1 MPNPPHASSGS
12 GSTRNPAPVFE
23 ASLGRVARLACEVL
37 GTPIAYLT
45 LLQDGGLQLAS
56 VRGIPPLEPPD
67 GFEDEESVAG
77 ALGVSTRA
85 TAPIRGRDDS
95 WLGSLSVA
103 HRGAHDWTPEEHA
116 LLEDLATAAG
126 AELRLR
132 AETDALDR
140 SQRWAQSQKDILELL
155 ARDADTDE
163 VLDRLA
169 RSVEDRLDDVVV
181 SILLLNNDGT
191 EVFHG
196 AAPSLPRSFVDAV
209 DGARPEEG
217 AGSCG
222 TAIARRSVIYTE
234 NIETDPLWNHWGPV
248 ALAHGLKACWSSP
261 LLQPDGTCLGTFA
274 LYRASPGLPG
284 DHEKEV
290 IRQATSVAVL
300 VVETH
305 RGRRSLQLERERLA
319 LALEGSQAG
328 VWDYDVASG
337 EVKRSPLMAQALG
350 YDTSELEGRITDW
363 ENRIHPDERDE
374 VLACFQAHL
383 RGDTPLFESEHR
395 LRHRS
400 GGWVWVLDRGRV
412 VERDAEGRALRAVGT
427 LVDISERK
435 DREQQRIESEQEQL
449 RLMRELEQQQAR
461 LTTLLQQLPVGV
473 VLAEAPS
480 GEVVLWNH
488 EMEAM
493 TQGSDLSAHTAADY
507 GRWEAYWPDGSP
519 LAAGDWP
526 LSRAL
531 EGEIVRGEE
540 FWSPDPLD
548 PERQQ
553 WWRVNAAPIRDR
565 EGTIRSAVVT
575 SEDITRH
582 RTTEEA
588 LRQSQEQLRHAQKME
603 AVGRLAGGMAH
614 DFNNLLTAILGYGEF
629 LLEQMEPD
637 SRSREDVTE
646 IVDAAVR
653 GRSLTHQL
661 LAFSRKSSWRP
672 EIVTVNEVVRA
683 SGRLLERVLGEGVVL
698 DTSPDPD
705 AGTVRVDRNQL
716 EQVLVNTAVNA
727 RDAMPGRRHA
737 NPSIPATSPWTR
749 IPSPGEGSRITTP
762 GTAGHQVGLRVS
774 DHRRRDAPRGHR
786 AHAFRAVLHHQG
798 PTAEGTGLGLAT
810 VYGILK
816 QAKRLRHGVQSEPGR
831 GSTFTVYLP
840 VASQAAVVD
849 DDPAPTR
856 ALPAGTSLVL
866 LAEDQQQVRSLIA
879 RRLRSAAATTVVE
892 ARHGRRSARRRF
904 ERLDGEVDLVLTD
917 VVMPEMDG
925 RALAAELRARAPN
938 LPVLYM
944 SGYTGGDRDQ
954 DARSGSAIPE
964 VDLLLKPFDA
974 EELLARV
981 AERLRRDAVQD

>member
-716 EQVLVNTAVNA
+716 EQVLVNLALNA
-727 RDAMPGRRHA
+727 RDALGESGGAIRIASATVDLRQPRVREPEAVPAGRW
-737 NPSIPATSPWTR
+737 AT
-749 IPSPGEGSRITTP
+749 I
-762 GTAGHQVGLRVS
+762 AVS
-774 DHRRRDAPRGHR
+774 DEGVGMADEVR
-786 AHAFRAVLHHQG
+786 AHVFEPFFTTKERG
-798 PTAEGTGLGLAT
+798 RGTGLGLAT
-810 VYGILK
+810 VYGIVK
-816 QAKRLRHGVQSEPGR
+816 QAKGFVTVESEPGR

-856 ALPAGTSLVL
+856 ALPAGTGLVL

-879 RRLRSAAATTVVE
+879 RRLRSAGYEVVE
-892 ARHGRRSARRRF
+892 ARHGREALQAF